1 MNQYFTIQGVSAFL
15 SFFHVLYPA
24 ATWSR
29 IFHYAGSTLWF
40 LTDLVFSSVNDE
52 LFQRI
57 FFLNIFMIGAWIV
70 YPDDFQ
76 SSLIIISIIKC
87 LCVANLL
94 SGNYKLSYRIL
105 PAKYK
110 GSYSNRV

>member
-1 MNQYFTIQGVSAFL
+1 MNQYLIIQGISAFL
-15 SFFHVLYPA
+15 SSFHLMYLA
-24 ATWSR
+24 ATGPR
-29 IFHYAGSTLWF
+29 VLHYAGTALWF

-52 LFQRI
+52 LFQRV

-87 LCVANLL
+87 LCVLNLL
-94 SGNYKLSYRIL
+94 SNFYKFRSSQQNVR
-105 PAKYK
+105 
-110 GSYSNRV
+110 RF